1 MCRCTQSSRNSCR
14 LGRKRRPSPRRRIF
28 CFPRSRQT
36 AGFPYRLP
44 YSSPTNSGQLQKRP
58 GLRYQTATASACTTS
73 GTRFQ
78 AGW

>member
-1 MCRCTQSSRNSCR
+1 MCRCIRPSRNSCR
-14 LGRKRRPSPRRRIF
+14 LERKKRLSPRRPIF

-44 YSSPTNSGQLQKRP
+44 YSSLTTSGQPQKQQA
-58 GLRYQTATASACTTS
+58 LRYQTVTASGCTIS
-73 GTRFQ
+73 GTRSQ